1 MLPTNPVRD
10 AMHRLLLIEDDQRL
24 AALVSEFLGRYAFDV
39 RICPRGDIA
48 VAAFNDIAPDVVVL
62 DLMLPGMDGVEVCRR
77 LRQLSD
83 TPIVMLTARVDT
95 MDQISGLELGADDY
109 VLKPVEP
116 RLLLARIRAVM
127 RRTTA
132 AERTAEASRD
142 NVLTYGNLRI
152 DELSRD
158 VAWKGDSVDLK
169 TTEYNLL
176 LAFAHA
182 PGRVLS
188 RDELMKQ
195 LRGIEFDGLDRTIDA
210 GVSRLRR
217 KFDDMAQE
225 PQKFKTVWGRGYL
238 FNPYAW
244 DE

>member
-1 MLPTNPVRD
+1 MLAISVRK

-24 AALVSEFLGRYAFDV
+24 ASLVSEFLARYEYDV
-39 RICPRGDIA
+39 HICSRGDLA
-48 VAAFNDIAPDVVVL
+48 VSVFHEVSPDVVVL

-77 LRQLSD
+77 LRQLGD

-95 MDQISGLELGADDY
+95 IDQIAGLEIGADDY

-116 RLLLARIRAVM
+116 RLLLARLRAVM
-127 RRTTA
+127 RRA
-132 AERTAEASRD
+132 VALERTSEPPREH
-142 NVLTYGNLRI
+142 VIEFGGLRI

-158 VAWKGDSVDLK
+158 VTWKGMPVELK

-210 GVSRLRR
+210 GVSRLRK
-217 KFDDMAQE
+217 KFDDLAQE
-225 PQKFKTVWGRGYL
+225 PQKLKTVWGRGYL

>member
-1 MLPTNPVRD
+1 
-10 AMHRLLLIEDDQRL
+10 MHKLLLIEDDQRL
-24 AALVSEFLGRYAFDV
+24 ASLVSEFLSRYEFDV
-39 RICPRGDIA
+39 SICPRGDTA
-48 VAAFNDIAPDVVVL
+48 VAAFHEVSPVVVVL

-83 TPIVMLTARVDT
+83 TPIVMLTARADT
-95 MDQISGLELGADDY
+95 MDQIAGLEIGADDY

-116 RLLLARIRAVM
+116 RLLLARLRAVM
-127 RRTTA
+127 RRHVSP
-132 AERTAEASRD
+132 ERTEDASREH
-142 NVLTYGNLRI
+142 VTIFGGLRI
-152 DELSRD
+152 DELSRE
-158 VAWKGDSVDLK
+158 VTWKGSVVELK

-176 LAFAHA
+176 LAFARA

-217 KFDDMAQE
+217 RFDDLAQE
-225 PQKFKTVWGRGYL
+225 PQKLKTVWGKGYL

-244 DE
+244 ED